1 MTTPVTFKCKFT
13 GNTVTFK
20 EQYDIDGMRKH
31 PEYEE
36 VIPQYEGVKVVLP
49 TYEQSLS
56 KEEQPRRGRPRK
68 VVEDI
73 DTDSI

>member
-1 MTTPVTFKCKFT
+1 MSVTFKCNRS
-13 GNTVTFK
+13 GQTVTF
-20 EQYDIDGMRKH
+20 
-31 PEYEE
+31 
-36 VIPQYEGVKVVLP
+36 
-49 TYEQSLS
+49 TYEHDIKSMREHPDYTEVFPEEEQSFS